1 MTRQEYI
8 RISLMLDEL
17 DILYSEISR
26 LRSFSADG
34 NIDGTLHLKQG
45 AVSYDVSVGG
55 ELFAEIVQKLYN
67 AKVARREM
75 LESEFKNL

>member
-17 DILYSEISR
+17 DILYFEISR

-34 NIDGTLHLKQG
+34 NIDGEVQLKQG
-45 AVSYDVSVGG
+45 AASYAVSVGG

-67 AKVARREM
+67 TKVARRDM
-75 LESEFKNL
+75 LENEFKNL